1 MRPLSSPVDDHRT
14 LGRAEVIIGCA
25 FLIVAGGLSPADA
38 FIGVFI
44 VTPLLTASLYL
55 GVFRRVT
62 RTAVRHA
69 PPAPPGEL
77 RPHGA
82 YLRRLRVP
90 LALQVLV
97 FVFFTATARAPGLLG
112 GIALGVGL
120 AFLLTA
126 RWLEGWENANQAGLL
141 REVRG
146 LGRGEDGTRAPG
158 GYYVAGGRK
167 TRLAADAKR
176 A

>member
-1 MRPLSSPVDDHRT
+1 MALSSPVDDHRV

-38 FIGVFI
+38 IIGLFF
-44 VTPLLTASLYL
+44 VTPLLTAALYF

-77 RPHGA
+77 RPRGA

-126 RWLEGWENANQAGLL
+126 RWLEEWENANEAGLL
-141 REVRG
+141 REVRRR
-146 LGRGEDGTRAPG
+146 GRGEDGSRARG
-158 GYYVAGGRK
+158 GYYVAGSGK
-167 TRLAADAKR
+167 TRLRADAKR